1 MGLERIKAHGNTGL
15 WQIGLDNAWILVN
28 PIANIK
34 NTEVIVEKDTLT
46 PNKIIKIYK
55 KNLR

>member
-1 MGLERIKAHGNTGL
+1 MKCFRKI
-15 WQIGLDNAWILVN
+15 IGLDNAWILMN